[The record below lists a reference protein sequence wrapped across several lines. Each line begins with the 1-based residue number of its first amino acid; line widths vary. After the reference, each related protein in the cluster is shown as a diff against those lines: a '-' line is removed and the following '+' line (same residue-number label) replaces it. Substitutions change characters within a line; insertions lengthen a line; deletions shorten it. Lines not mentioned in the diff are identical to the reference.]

1 MKEGDRSQGT
11 HESKSWYVCDRKY
24 LRDSERE
31 ELSREALSLS
41 VQALRK
47 KVTEAKTVED
57 QKSALIDAFKIY
69 KRCNKSW
76 EQKQSL
82 FVTLL
87 TDAYSQF
94 KKEVSNNSNS
104 ARQL

>member
-1 MKEGDRSQGT
+1 M
-11 HESKSWYVCDRKY
+11 
-24 LRDSERE
+24 
-31 ELSREALSLS
+31 SREALSLS

-47 KVTEAKTVED
+47 KVTEAKTPED
-57 QKSALIDAFKIY
+57 QKSVLVDTYKIY

-94 KKEVSNNSNS
+94 KKEVSKDTKS
-104 ARQL
+104 ARHLKKIFSSNY